1 MIVPLSSPFSLL
13 HPKRFFMKSIQQI
26 LAYGSLLLL
35 MLVIASCGTQPQQK
49 VEETSI
55 PPSAAKATPAVKAPH
70 MNSTVLPVEYQRP
83 KYTLGNEVSQDNK
96 DLTHSDVI
104 MKVGA
109 SIHST
114 AGPQPLRDIIKRLA
128 ALKGMN
134 ISWASDVDQSALVDV
149 DINAN
154 DDFNDAIDNL
164 LRQIN
169 YFHEIKGNT
178 IFIKNKVTRQWHLAM
193 PFIRQQYE
201 TDTGG
206 DVLGSS
212 ADNNAF
218 KGKISVK
225 ASGSPTG
232 STAFDTNNSKNSKST
247 FDLWENVENNLKV
260 ILDILETS
268 ETAVSSTQ
276 REFGGTGQY
285 QGAYNQQEG
294 SSSTNATGN
303 ASATRKEKS
312 NAAGQEK
319 LVKTSRQ
326 TSKTGAYFTIDKPVG
341 IITVTATRD
350 LLDKVDKYITSLKRE
365 LYKQVNIEAKVI
377 EVQLTKN
384 EDYGINWSKVLKNFG
399 VTGTATF
406 GVPNS
411 SNTAGQVWPNPTSQ
425 SFISTISLNNAT
437 FNVFLN
443 ALKEQGTTKV
453 LSSPKI
459 SVMNGEPAFITV
471 GRNTTY
477 ISKVTSTESTS
488 GAVPTTSYTVDT
500 SSILS
505 GVGLALTANIMDNNE
520 VVLNLVPVTST
531 LQSPI
536 EYKDFGLNSS
546 GQAAASVG
554 LPVVDVREMSTTV
567 RVKNGEMLI
576 IGGLINNTD
585 KKDGQFAPILGDIPI
600 LKYLFGY
607 KSNSLTKNELIIL
620 LKPTV
625 L

>member
-1 MIVPLSSPFSLL
+1 
-13 HPKRFFMKSIQQI
+13 MKSIQQI
-26 LAYGSLLLL
+26 FGYGSLLLL
-35 MLVIASCGTQPQQK
+35 LLVIASCGSQGPQK

-55 PPSAAKATPAVKAPH
+55 SPSEAKSIPEVRAPH
-70 MNSTVLPVEYQRP
+70 IDSTVLPVEYQKP
-83 KYTLGNEVSQDNK
+83 KYTLGNEVTKESK
-96 DLTHSDVI
+96 ELTHSEVI

-134 ISWASDVDQSALVDV
+134 VSWASDVDQSALVDV

-154 DDFNDAIDNL
+154 DDFNDAIDHL
-164 LRQIN
+164 LRQIT
-169 YFHEIKGNT
+169 YFHEVKGNT
-178 IFIKNKVTRQWHLAM
+178 LVIKNKETRQWHLAM
-193 PFIRQQYE
+193 PFITQTYT

-206 DVLGSS
+206 DVLGSTQGS
-212 ADNNAF
+212 NAF
-218 KGKISVK
+218 KGKISVT
-225 ASGSPTG
+225 ATGSPTG
-232 STAFDTNNSKNSKST
+232 STAFDSQKGKKEK
-247 FDLWENVENNLKV
+247 FDVWENIENNLKV

-268 ETAVSSTQ
+268 ETSVSNAQ

-285 QGAYNQQEG
+285 SGTYNSQEG
-294 SSSTNATGN
+294 ASNTNAGGN
-303 ASATRKEKS
+303 ASASTQSQSKG
-312 NAAGQEK
+312 AVQAK

-350 LLDKVDKYITSLKRE
+350 LLDRVDEYLTSLKKE

-384 EDYGINWSKVLKNFG
+384 ADVGLNWSKVLKNFG
-399 VTGTATF
+399 VSGTVGF
-406 GVPNS
+406 GQWTKDIISGQFVEGS
-411 SNTAGQVWPNPTSQ
+411 GQVWPNPGSQ
-425 SFISTISLNNAT
+425 TFIRAIDLNDAT
-437 FNVFLN
+437 FNVFIN

-477 ISKVTSTESTS
+477 ISKVTSSESTS
-488 GAVPTTSYTVDT
+488 GAVPTTTYSVDT

-505 GVGLALTANIMDNNE
+505 GVGLALTANIMNNNE
-520 VVLNLVPVTST
+520 VVLNLVPVTSN
-531 LQSPI
+531 LQEPI

-546 GQAAASVG
+546 GQAAATVG

-567 RVKNGEMLI
+567 RVKSGEMLI
-576 IGGLINNTD
+576 IGGLINNRD
-585 KKDGQFAPILGDIPI
+585 KKDGQYAPVLGDIPI

-607 KSNSLTKNELIIL
+607 DSNALTKNELIIL
-620 LKPTV
+620 LKPTI